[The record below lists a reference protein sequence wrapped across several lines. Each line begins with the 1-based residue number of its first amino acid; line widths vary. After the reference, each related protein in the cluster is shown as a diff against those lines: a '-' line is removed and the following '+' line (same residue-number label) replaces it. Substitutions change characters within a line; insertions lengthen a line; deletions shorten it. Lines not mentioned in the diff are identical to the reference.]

1 MNDNY
6 KGVKDFR
13 DMEVWQHCRSLR
25 KDIEQTCSLLPKSE
39 QWRLSDQMV
48 RAARSV
54 TANIAEGFGRYH
66 YKEPIQQ
73 FRMARGS
80 LYELLDHLVVALDN
94 NYLSEDQS
102 RAYEQ
107 RVESGIKLLN
117 GYVRYLKTRKETD
130 GKTQSTSK
138 RMNQ

>member
-13 DMEVWQHCRSLR
+13 DLEVWRHCRSLR

-39 QWRLSDQMV
+39 QWRLSDQMI

-66 YKEPIQQ
+66 YKESIQQ
-73 FRMARGS
+73 FRMDRGS
-80 LYELLDHLVVALDN
+80 LYEVLDRLVVATDN

-107 RVESGIKLLN
+107 RIERGVKLLN

>member
-1 MNDNY
+1 M
-6 KGVKDFR
+6 
-13 DMEVWQHCRSLR
+13 
-25 KDIEQTCSLLPKSE
+25 I
-39 QWRLSDQMV
+39 

-66 YKEPIQQ
+66 YKESIQQ
-73 FRMARGS
+73 FRIARGS
-80 LYELLDHLVVALDN
+80 LYELLDHIVVALDN
-94 NYLSEDQS
+94 NYMNGEEFK
-102 RAYEQ
+102 EQ
-107 RVESGIKLLN
+107 EKRIESGVKLLN

>member
-25 KDIEQTCSLLPKSE
+25 MDIEQTCGLLPKSE
-39 QWRLSDQMV
+39 QWRLSDQMI

-66 YKEPIQQ
+66 YKESIQQ

-80 LYELLDHLVVALDN
+80 LYELLDHLVVATDN

-138 RMNQ
+138 RVNQ